1 MLILIKCQFFHQQRA
16 KLNMNS
22 GNLSFL
28 LNLFEEIKLK
38 AYVKLTIKA
47 NFKVYFF
54 DNILNKN

>member
-16 KLNMNS
+16 KLNINS

-47 NFKVYFF
+47 NFKVYFS
-54 DNILNKN
+54 IIS